1 LFADE
6 FIGRQAFER
15 FQSPTEV
22 IGADEG
28 LKMTSELIVA
38 VVVKAF
44 HGCVFDRAVHPLDL
58 TIGPGMP
65 DFGEPVINLMLVADT
80 VKDMRECGC
89 VAFLVRELDAPHH
102 CLSNQWH
109 SNGSIGQHD
118 VDAVRNRSNKIAQE
132 ICGSHFPRFGMQF
145 DISKLRR
152 TVDADK
158 EMKLAFSRLNLSNI
172 NVKLGPVDVHLS
184 RMIVAAIEMNA
195 LKLASVLHERMA
207 IPRFSLSFPK

>member
-1 LFADE
+1 MFADE

-15 FQSPTEV
+15 LQSPAEV

-38 VVVKAF
+38 VVVEAF
-44 HGCVFDRAVHPLDL
+44 HGRILDRAVHPLDL
-58 TIGPGMP
+58 TIGPGML

-89 VAFLVRELDAPHH
+89 VAFLVRELDAV
-102 CLSNQWH
+102 
-109 SNGSIGQHD
+109 IGQHD

-152 TVDADK
+152 AVDAD
-158 EMKLAFSRLNLSNI
+158 EEIKLAFSRLNFSNI
-172 NVKLGPVDVHLS
+172 NVK
-184 RMIVAAIEMNA
+184 VADGIGF
-195 LKLASVLHERMA
+195 ERLFHRLVAGDFGQSADIM
-207 IPRFSLSFPK
+207 PLETTVER